1 MLAAFRTGNTPFD
14 ALAAMLDSLQVACKK
29 LLLQARDQGT
39 DIFDQQYQLIPNSNP
54 PRYHTRYDGSIDQQL
69 TQLLDYMLE
78 QLPGGFL
85 PFLLDKNANC
95 PTHNT
100 RYSRHHKGN
109 LANATSTIRTTPI
122 LDAPATLG
130 GAQNATGVQIGK
142 T

>member
-1 MLAAFRTGNTPFD
+1 MNDQVVAVRDKSESLQEMLAALRTGNTPFD

-78 QLPGGFL
+78 QLPGGFYT
-85 PFLLDKNANC
+85 LLIDKNGYC

-100 RYSRHHKGN
+100 RRSEARRVGKECVSTCRSRW
-109 LANATSTIRTTPI
+109 
-122 LDAPATLG
+122 AP
-130 GAQNATGVQIGK
+130 
-142 T
+142 

>member
-78 QLPGGFL
+78 QLRSEARRVG
-85 PFLLDKNANC
+85 KAC
-95 PTHNT
+95 VSTCS
-100 RYSRHHKGN
+100 SRWSQYN
-109 LANATSTIRTTPI
+109 
-122 LDAPATLG
+122 
-130 GAQNATGVQIGK
+130 
-142 T
+142 